1 MDIVQL
7 LTILDVTW
15 THEKANRAALPLAIL
30 LLIFFL
36 FYITTKR
43 TKENSNDK
51 KLNMDKKEQNEEI
64 TDEDISDL
72 EIPKNCPHCKNPN
85 MERRRMC
92 EWCGNPI
99 I

>member
-1 MDIVQL
+1 MN
-7 LTILDVTW
+7 ILESNPSLW
-15 THEKANRAALPLAIL
+15 PLSIL
-30 LLIFFL
+30 LLILIL
-36 FYITTKR
+36 FYFAIKSS
-43 TKENSNDK
+43 KENSNDK
-51 KLNMDKKEQNEEI
+51 KLNMDKKKQNEEI

-85 MERRRMC
+85 MDRRRMC